1 MSLFGRVSLS
11 NGWVQLAHLW
21 DCATADAQRLW
32 LGASPPQKKFMQS
45 CSSSVSGIMENHNT
59 HLIPGFTP
67 QQSCFG
73 ISECGCS
80 LRSMGPLSGEGGT
93 QPLPDVL
100 PTGEPPLP
108 MWPED
113 PWTSL
118 CSCGFTL
125 LTRALSCIELQRF
138 RLCASSVYRVLV
150 EFKASPFSL
159 LPF

>member
-21 DCATADAQRLW
+21 DCATADAQRLR

-73 ISECGCS
+73 TSECGCS
-80 LRSMGPLSGEGGT
+80 LRSMGPFVWGGGT
-93 QPLPDVL
+93 QPLPDFSQQGNHLSPCGLKTPGLHSVPVDSL
-100 PTGEPPLP
+100 FSPEHCHVSSCRDSDSVPPL
-108 MWPED
+108 
-113 PWTSL
+113 
-118 CSCGFTL
+118 F
-125 LTRALSCIELQRF
+125 IE
-138 RLCASSVYRVLV
+138 S
-150 EFKASPFSL
+150 
-159 LPF
+159 